1 MSEHRVTPQSSRAD
15 IVSGLSRKAV
25 LFAPFWRQPGHIG
38 NNRVE
43 RFVRWLAEDGY
54 QVIVI
59 RGGSADSEQS
69 TPWGLELT
77 VRDPA
82 GLYRDNVAASG
93 FAPQGGNPLKKW
105 LKAIGHRLLNPDPS
119 IIWARRAMHHPRVHE
134 RVQGAAFILSS
145 SPPESPHVGASYLAR
160 KFAIP
165 HIVDMRDGWLDE
177 PLKPLLKTSALR
189 RWQEGRL
196 EARILAHARAILVT
210 STSWKQHLC
219 TRFPAFA
226 DKISE
231 ITNGYPASQPDSTP
245 PAEGQPLILMH
256 TGRFSASD
264 SRRTPEAVLLPLL
277 EALQADTSSGQI
289 RLIGALSAEENGRI
303 DGMAQ
308 DFARHHWRIE
318 RTGNIPRAELLQE
331 LTQAHGLLLVSS
343 SQSALPSKLFEYIP
357 TRRPILAVTE
367 AGSATGQLCRDLPQ
381 AFVVEPGRPDIA
393 VIRAFLSASR
403 QANPP
408 ASVPEQYGEPAL
420 RETFRK
426 VIRQL

>member
-1 MSEHRVTPQSSRAD
+1 M
-15 IVSGLSRKAV
+15 
-25 LFAPFWRQPGHIG
+25 
-38 NNRVE
+38 E

-59 RGGSADSEQS
+59 RGGSADGEQQMA
-69 TPWGLELT
+69 WGIEYT

-82 GLYRDNVAASG
+82 GIYRDNVAASG
-93 FAPQGGNPLKKW
+93 FAAQGGKSWKKW

-119 IIWARRAMHHPRVHE
+119 IIWARRAMHHPRVQE
-134 RVQGAAFILSS
+134 RVQGASFILSS
-145 SPPESPHVGASYLAR
+145 SPPESPHVGANYLAR

-196 EARILAHARAILVT
+196 EARILEHASAILVT
-210 STSWKQHLC
+210 SAAWKQHLC
-219 TRFPAFA
+219 TRFPSFNS
-226 DKISE
+226 KVVE
-231 ITNGYPASQPDSTP
+231 ITNGYPASQPPSIP
-245 PAEGQPLILMH
+245 PAAGQPLILMH

-277 EALQADTSSGQI
+277 DALQGRTQAGQI
-289 RLIGALSAEENGRI
+289 RLIGALSPEENRRI
-303 DGMAQ
+303 DGMERE
-308 DFARHHWRIE
+308 FAKHQWKIE

-343 SQSALPSKLFEYIP
+343 SQAALPSKLFEYIP

-367 AGSATGQLCRDLPQ
+367 ASSATAQLCRDLPQ
-381 AFVVEPGRPDIA
+381 AFVVEPGQPDIA
-393 VIRAFLSASR
+393 VIRAFLAAGS
-403 QANPP
+403 QTNPP

-420 RETFRK
+420 RETLRS